1 MRRKHPLASLC
12 FANLCWLSCLL
23 LATSASAE
31 QRLGD
36 FCRIKG
42 QEENILHGMGLVVG
56 LKGTG
61 DGDSKTTQRALGRYM
76 ELMGHRLGADPKNP
90 GQTMLD
96 ELKGAKN
103 VALVVVTSVVPAGGA
118 QQGDLLDCTISAV
131 SAKSLDGGYLLL
143 TELKGPLPADKTVY
157 GLARGMVSID
167 DSTKGP
173 VARVVRG
180 CQLEASFQNQ
190 FVKNGKLM
198 LVMDKDHAAFATT
211 SYLAGEINR
220 QKDSLD
226 SAEPIDQTQI
236 EVTIPQIYI
245 ERPAVFAANLLETR
259 MLLPAFDTKVVINER
274 KKAIIIGKD
283 VEVAMV
289 AVTHKNRLIQAGAEQ
304 VSQFVVVDPTP
315 ESNSTKLSSLV
326 TALNALKVP
335 TEDVIDIIKMLKH
348 KRALYGELI
357 IE

>member
-1 MRRKHPLASLC
+1 MRRNLPLAIYCL
-12 FANLCWLSCLL
+12 AWLSGLL
-23 LATSASAE
+23 LAIPAQAE

-61 DGDSKTTQRALGRYM
+61 DGDSKATMRALGRYM
-76 ELMGHRLGADPKNP
+76 ELMGHRLATDKT

-103 VALVVVTSVVPAGGA
+103 VALVVVTSTVPAGGA

-131 SAKSLDGGYLLL
+131 GAKSLDGGYLLL
-143 TELKGPLPADKTVY
+143 TELKGPLPTDKTVY

-180 CQLEASFQNQ
+180 CQLEANFHNQ
-190 FVKNGKLM
+190 FVKGGKLT
-198 LVMDKDHAAFATT
+198 LVMDKDHASFATT
-211 SYLAGEINR
+211 NYLANEVINK
-220 QKDSLD
+220 QLD
-226 SAEPIDQTQI
+226 SPGMAHAIDQTQV
-236 EVTIPQIYI
+236 EVEVPKLYAD
-245 ERPAVFAANLLETR
+245 RPAVFASYLLETR
-259 MLLPAFDTKVVINER
+259 VVMSTADTKVVINER

-289 AVTHKNRLIQAGAEQ
+289 AVMHKNRLIQAGPEQ

-326 TALNALKVP
+326 DALNALKVP
-335 TEDVIDIIKMLKH
+335 TEDVIDIVKMLKH
-348 KRALYGELI
+348 KRALFGELI